1 MNNKNNKSYNL
12 WLLDSRLIMDYKNS
26 AVWLLAKKDQENEE
40 IAWCTIN
47 NHDDCKEPIH
57 LGGIIGRMFSTAI
70 IRRHLFKYHPEE
82 LAAADK
88 KKREENLSRS
98 SH

>member
-26 AVWLLAKKDQENEE
+26 VVWLIAKKYEE
-40 IAWCTIN
+40 KDKIAWCSIN
-47 NHDDCKEPIH
+47 NHEECKEPIH
-57 LGGIIGRMFSTAI
+57 LGGTIGRMFSTAI

-82 LAAADK
+82 LAAVD
-88 KKREENLSRS
+88 
-98 SH
+98 